1 MLELEFTFLLKAFP
15 PTFLEELKSE
25 HYQKI
30 KAKKEMIDCYFPPEI
45 THPKIRLRQNGK
57 KFELTKKEP
66 LSAED
71 ASIQQEQT
79 ISLTESEF
87 TFFSQLKGKKVHKT
101 RYLYEYTSWEV
112 AEIDVFQWEL
122 LWLVVV
128 DFEFSNINKKAHF
141 KKPEWCGAD
150 ITQDDFIAWGMIAGK
165 KYEDIQSS
173 LSKYNYEP
181 LFLK

>member
-15 PTFLEELKSE
+15 PTFLEEIKSE
-25 HYQKI
+25 HYQNI

-87 TFFSQLKGKKVHKT
+87 TFFSQLKGKKVHKST
-101 RYLYEYTSWEV
+101 RQD
-112 AEIDVFQWEL
+112 IFMNIL
-122 LWLVVV
+122 LEKLQKLIFFNESFCDWLLL
-128 DFEFSNINKKAHF
+128 IL
-141 KKPEWCGAD
+141 
-150 ITQDDFIAWGMIAGK
+150 
-165 KYEDIQSS
+165 SS
-173 LSKYNYEP
+173 QI
-181 LFLK
+181 

>member
-1 MLELEFTFLLKAFP
+1 MLELEFTFLLKTFP
-15 PTFLEELKSE
+15 SAFLEEVKSE
-25 HYQKI
+25 NYQKI

-87 TFFSQLKGKKVHKT
+87 AFFSQLKGKKVHKT
-101 RYLYEYTSWEV
+101 RYLYEY
-112 AEIDVFQWEL
+112 
-122 LWLVVV
+122 
-128 DFEFSNINKKAHF
+128 
-141 KKPEWCGAD
+141 
-150 ITQDDFIAWGMIAGK
+150 
-165 KYEDIQSS
+165 SS
-173 LSKYNYEP
+173 
-181 LFLK
+181 